1 MLVFLALAGRLWS
14 TSLYDGKSR
23 RVCCAVMQCQ
33 IIVIVHII
41 RSRTIILYRVSYV
54 WNAYN

>member
-1 MLVFLALAGRLWS
+1 MLVCLALAGRLWS
-14 TSLYDGKSR
+14 TSLYDGKSH
-23 RVCCAVMQCQ
+23 RVCCAVMLCQ

-54 WNAYN
+54 